1 MATNVTA
8 INPLETLRKGLTTAE
23 RKIARAVMAGM
34 ERKFID
40 ALPEVQAGV
49 ESSGAQCSFS
59 ATMAILKGKQDRFVG
74 RLTTRVRT
82 PSEPI
87 EFDFHIDP
95 STKQL
100 TLGLPPG
107 WDGDDGGE

>member
-8 INPLETLRKGLTTAE
+8 IDPLESLRKALTPAE
-23 RKIARAVMAGM
+23 RKIVRAVMSGI

-49 ESSGAQCSFS
+49 ESSGAQGSFT
-59 ATMAILKGKQDRFVG
+59 ATMAILKGKRDRFAG

-87 EFDFHIDP
+87 EFDFHIDT
-95 STKQL
+95 SGQL
-100 TLGLPPG
+100 ALGLPPG
-107 WDGDDGGE
+107 WDGDDGPE